1 MTREMLSKVKND
13 KEALET
19 QKTLFQSGNLETIG
33 KTEEELYI
41 ELEKI
46 SKEIDNLDVEI
57 KSIEQ
62 SLGLK
67 RDDGVLEVEQELLK
81 EAGELEKEVKNFQE
95 KKELIEFP
103 RKSEEL
109 KTILNEFFESVNLTK
124 LIEKDEKGEKKNWG
138 DTYIESFEKFK
149 KKVLDTAPFSRVQEW
164 ERPSELEDFEL
175 LYDQKSYQ
183 EISRFV
189 AGHSPKVFSGRSGN
203 VQFNTLI
210 QERPEFLKSK
220 EVKQVYK
227 YLLTEGI
234 QNNTLFQGYHPIAPT
249 RIVFPETKKDFIE
262 ENKIK
267 WDDYEVGNEGQID
280 DFGRP
285 IISGGVD
292 AAIQQEIETGK
303 MKRIRVPDSDKGFIV
318 NLKEYQYNP
327 DLLDSLD
334 TEEKEQLQYEFI
346 KEINKNIYS
355 KYHSKEIL
363 ADEIFRVGEKLMA
376 KKSDIESS
384 VFKAMKN
391 GIINGFP
398 PAYGIDKE
406 FSNVYENIQGIL
418 QDPEK
423 RADLINQI
431 VNKVKEKDVQ
441 FSEWKDTENYL
452 QLTENEKDQLI
463 VSYLDMSQSESV
475 GNKINEI
482 FGYSWEDDKKLSFN
496 KDQRLV
502 AFSSMNVE
510 QKIILLR
517 GHFNDNHLDFK
528 DFSRIAYLPF
538 TEEDVL
544 MFTNKTLG
552 NRLDLDS
559 DRIEEIQN
567 AMVKFLQS
575 SPSVIK
581 DILKIYSVSQIPIEN
596 ILEIS
601 SDNLQNFV
609 VLADFLSEKFPLKSK
624 IQKMLFER
632 LRETQKEFWDGS
644 IQSLENEKMKREQNI
659 QSALGLENYENLPP
673 LLQEKIK
680 SFKENYGKKGEKL
693 IALAAA
699 AYGYEKSN
707 ENIFLNKLE
716 EIEKILNLYHSENIP
731 ENCKV
736 SMGIEYEV
744 GKSIENNY
752 GAGSYRGYVE
762 DMTNI
767 SKAAG
772 ISRGN
777 DAVWEIATKPTINPY
792 LLIAEIKLLQDAGML
807 DFNFEK
813 YTNAARGFHLS
824 LGGESGLSAKS
835 KDMNFLQNIL
845 TFSGYTGLLL
855 GKEVGSVKGIHSK
868 NLDSAGI
875 TNTGE
880 RVEFKG
886 MGGDSFEQF
895 EKTVITAHNVAI
907 ATQLEKKYGENSEF
921 KNLQEALILTEYKK
935 LKDEMVLA
943 IKLHNESFI
952 DMKFAGSF
960 IDSQGNYQ
968 VTEILDRKTYLGS
981 ENVDLNEEQKKY
993 IIRQDIFNPT
1003 TADSVNA
1010 ITRANNLITFKKP
1023 VLPGDYYENNKLKP
1037 EWRGNSSDVLTRMK
1051 NENGDDLLG
1060 KPQDSI
1066 FERNGELRYGYY
1078 ALQGTSTEMITHKV
1092 QILINNFNKA
1102 MNELINNPD
1111 PEMLASKKSLQYEN
1125 V

>member
-1 MTREMLSKVKND
+1 
-13 KEALET
+13 
-19 QKTLFQSGNLETIG
+19 
-33 KTEEELYI
+33 
-41 ELEKI
+41 
-46 SKEIDNLDVEI
+46 
-57 KSIEQ
+57 
-62 SLGLK
+62 LGLK
-67 RDDGVLEVEQELLK
+67 RDEGVLEVEQGLLK
-81 EAGELEKEVKNFQE
+81 EVGELEQQTETTEKN
-95 KKELIEFP
+95 ELFEFP
-103 RKSEEL
+103 KKVEEL
-109 KTILNEFFESVNLTK
+109 KSVLNDLFESVDLAK

-138 DTYIESFEKFK
+138 DKYVESFEKFK

-203 VQFNTLI
+203 VQFNILI

-234 QNNTLFQGYHPIAPT
+234 QNNTLFQGYHQSAPT
-249 RIVFPETKKDFIE
+249 GIVFPETKKDFIE

-318 NLKEYQYNP
+318 NLKEFQYNP
-327 DLLDSLD
+327 ELLDSLD

-355 KYHSKEIL
+355 KYHSKVIF

-482 FGYSWEDDKKLSFN
+482 FGYSWEDDKKLSFT

-510 QKIILLR
+510 QKITLLR
-517 GHFNDNHLDFK
+517 GHFNDNHLDIK

-567 AMVKFLQS
+567 AMIKFLQS

-601 SDNLQNFV
+601 SDNLQNYV

-632 LRETQKEFWDGS
+632 LRETQKEFWDGA

-659 QSALGLENYENLPP
+659 KSALSFENYENLPP
-673 LLQEKIK
+673 VLQEKIK
-680 SFKENYGKKGEKL
+680 SFKENYGGKGEKL

-716 EIEKILNLYHSENIP
+716 EIEKILNLYHPENIP
-731 ENCKV
+731 EDCKV

-744 GKSIENNY
+744 GRSIERNY
-752 GAGSYRGYVE
+752 SAGSYKGYVE
-762 DMTNI
+762 DMANI
-767 SKAAG
+767 SKAAD
-772 ISRGN
+772 ISRGR
-777 DAVWEIATKPTINPY
+777 DAVWEIATKPTTNPY
-792 LLIAEIKLLQDAGML
+792 LLITEIKLLQDANML

-813 YTNAARGFHLS
+813 YANAARGFHLS
-824 LGGESGLSAKS
+824 LGGESGLSAQS
-835 KDMNFLQNIL
+835 GDMNFLQNIL

-855 GKEVGSVKGIHSK
+855 GKEVNSVKSIYSK
-868 NLDSAGI
+868 SLDSAGI

-895 EKTVITAHNVAI
+895 EKTIITAHNVAI
-907 ATQLEKKYGENSEF
+907 ATQLEKKYQSGVELNT
-921 KNLQEALILTEYKK
+921 LQEKLILTEYKK
-935 LKDEMVLA
+935 LKDETVLA
-943 IKLHNESFI
+943 IKQHNESFLETE
-952 DMKFAGSF
+952 FTGSF
-960 IDSQGNYQ
+960 VDAQGNYH
-968 VTEILDRKTYLGS
+968 EMDILGIGDSYSQKRKEYLGS

-993 IIRQDIFNPT
+993 IIGQDIFDPT
-1003 TADSVNA
+1003 TASSVNA

-1023 VLPGDYYENNKLKP
+1023 ILPAEYFEGKRIKDQYK
-1037 EWRGNSSDVLTRMK
+1037 GNSSYPLNSMK
-1051 NENGDDLLG
+1051 DENKNDLPG
-1060 KPQDSI
+1060 KAQDSI
-1066 FERNGELRYGYY
+1066 FERNGKIREGYY
-1078 ALQGTSTEMITHKV
+1078 ALQGTSTEMITHKL

-1102 MNELINNPD
+1102 MDELINNPD